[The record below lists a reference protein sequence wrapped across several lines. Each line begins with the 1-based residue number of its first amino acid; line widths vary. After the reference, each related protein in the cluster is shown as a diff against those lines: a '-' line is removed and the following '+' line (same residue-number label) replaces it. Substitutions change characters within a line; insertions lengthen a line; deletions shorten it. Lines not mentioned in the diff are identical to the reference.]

1 MTPDKARELLD
12 NATPGPWQSRGDGPS
27 SGKPHLYVCTCED
40 RTKVAEAVGWDDA
53 PLIAAAPDLAALV
66 AGMHYEY
73 AVQLKHGDGW
83 IMSRHRSATHED
95 AKAIQARYSR
105 AETRIVRRLVT
116 DEEVVE

>member
-1 MTPDKARELLD
+1 MNQQEKLARQWAERIKSVPRKYHDEMHHAVADFILAHTTPEL
-12 NATPGPWQSRGDGPS
+12 
-27 SGKPHLYVCTCED
+27 
-40 RTKVAEAVGWDDA
+40 AE
-53 PLIAAAPDLAALV
+53 LV
-66 AGMHYEY
+66 AGLRYEY

-95 AKAIQARYSR
+95 AKAIQARYSL